1 MNVLNSETKQSILL
15 DLVKQRLLPI
25 CLSIGMAA
33 IGTLLGLVPF
43 VLIYLMA
50 IELLNPP
57 IDRNYIWIL
66 AAVSVAAIFFK
77 SLCKSL
83 AISISHRAANAIIC
97 DVRLAIAQKLN
108 RLPLGYFNQNSI
120 GQIKKIMADD
130 AENLEEALGHIL
142 PDFVS
147 VTTLVLLTTIYLFTV
162 DWRMTL
168 ATLAV
173 FPIALAGQAWSV
185 QAAVKPLY
193 KPFHDSLE
201 DMNSTIV
208 EYVRGMKVVKAFG
221 QTATSYEKYENA
233 VNRYHNIYQEWV
245 WKSLPGLSVFFVGI
259 TANIVTILPVGT
271 WLYLSG
277 SIDMSTLILFLVLG
291 LSFNAPLSKLMSILS
306 DGYYM
311 FEGMKRIEGIFNEQ
325 VLSVSEC
332 DRQPENSSVEFRNV
346 AFSYNEKQILHDIS
360 FTAKQGTVTAFVGP
374 SGAGKT
380 TVARLIPRFW
390 DADSGEIL
398 IGGVKVKDMSF
409 ETVISQVA
417 FVFQDVFLFQDTIWE
432 NIRLGNPTA
441 SNAEV
446 IEAAK
451 MALVHEFVEALPQG
465 YQTIAGARGAKLS
478 GGQKQRIAIARAML
492 KNAPI
497 VVLDEATAFLD
508 PENEAKIQEAIG
520 SLIQNKTLIVIA
532 HRLSTITE
540 SDQIIVLDKGTIV
553 DRGRHSE
560 LLQTSELY
568 GKMWQAHNTVQDLE
582 LNAIRLTQEH
592 SISVVA
598 SEAK

>member
-1 MNVLNSETKQSILL
+1 MNLQNSETKQSILL
-15 DLVKQRLLPI
+15 DLAKQRLLPL
-25 CLSIGMAA
+25 CLSISLAA
-33 IGTLLGLVPF
+33 IATLLGLVPF
-43 VLIYLMA
+43 VIIYLMA

-57 IDRNYIWIL
+57 IDQNYIWIL

-77 SLCKSL
+77 YLCKSL

-108 RLPLGYFNQNSI
+108 RVPLGYFNQNSI

-233 VNRYHNIYQEWV
+233 VNRYHKIYQEWV

-311 FEGMKRIEGIFNEQ
+311 FEGMKRIEVIFNEQ

-332 DRQPENSSVEFRNV
+332 DRQPTNSSIEFRNV
-346 AFSYNEKQILHDIS
+346 TFSYNEKQVLRDIS

-390 DADSGEIL
+390 DASSGEIL
-398 IGGVKVKDMSF
+398 IGGVSVRDMSF
-409 ETVISQVA
+409 ETLMSQIA
-417 FVFQDVFLFQDTIWE
+417 FVFQDVFLFQDTVLE
-432 NIRLGNPTA
+432 NIRLGNPNA
-441 SNAEV
+441 SDAEV
-446 IEAAK
+446 IAAAK
-451 MALVHEFVEALPQG
+451 MARVHEFVEALPQG
-465 YQTIAGARGAKLS
+465 YQTVAGARGAKLS
-478 GGQKQRIAIARAML
+478 GGQKQRIAIARAIL
-492 KNAPI
+492 KNALI
-497 VVLDEATAFLD
+497 VILDEATAFLD

-540 SDQIIVLDKGTIV
+540 SDQIIVLNKGTIV

-568 GKMWQAHNTVQDLE
+568 GKMWQAHNSVQDLE
-582 LNAIRLTQEH
+582 G
-592 SISVVA
+592 SIPVLQKPQI
-598 SEAK
+598 AKRSLR

>member
-83 AISISHRAANAIIC
+83 AISISHRTANAIIC

-233 VNRYHNIYQEWV
+233 VNRYHKIYQDWV

-291 LSFNAPLSKLMSILS
+291 LSFNAPLSKLMTILS

-332 DRQPENSSVEFRNV
+332 DRQPKDSSVEFRNV
-346 AFSYNEKQILHDIS
+346 AFSYNEKQILHDI
-360 FTAKQGTVTAFVGP
+360 T
-374 SGAGKT
+374 
-380 TVARLIPRFW
+380 
-390 DADSGEIL
+390 
-398 IGGVKVKDMSF
+398 
-409 ETVISQVA
+409 
-417 FVFQDVFLFQDTIWE
+417 
-432 NIRLGNPTA
+432 
-441 SNAEV
+441 
-446 IEAAK
+446 
-451 MALVHEFVEALPQG
+451 LPQ
-465 YQTIAGARGAKLS
+465 
-478 GGQKQRIAIARAML
+478 
-492 KNAPI
+492 
-497 VVLDEATAFLD
+497 
-508 PENEAKIQEAIG
+508 
-520 SLIQNKTLIVIA
+520 NK
-532 HRLSTITE
+532 
-540 SDQIIVLDKGTIV
+540 
-553 DRGRHSE
+553 E
-560 LLQTSELY
+560 L
-568 GKMWQAHNTVQDLE
+568 
-582 LNAIRLTQEH
+582 
-592 SISVVA
+592 
-598 SEAK
+598 

>member
-50 IELLNPP
+50 IKLLNPP

-66 AAVSVAAIFFK
+66 V
-77 SLCKSL
+77 

-108 RLPLGYFNQNSI
+108 RVPLGYFNQNSI

-233 VNRYHNIYQEWV
+233 VNRYHKIYQEWV

-259 TANIVTILPVGT
+259 TANIVTILPV
-271 WLYLSG
+271 
-277 SIDMSTLILFLVLG
+277 STLILFLVLG

-325 VLSVSEC
+325 ALSVSEC

-346 AFSYNEKQILHDIS
+346 AFSYNEKQTLRDIS

-398 IGGVKVKDMSF
+398 IGGVNVKDMSF
-409 ETVISQVA
+409 ETLMSQVA

-432 NIRLGNPTA
+432 NIRLGNPKA

-478 GGQKQRIAIARAML
+478 GGQKQRIAIARAIL

-508 PENEAKIQEAIG
+508 
-520 SLIQNKTLIVIA
+520 QNKTLIVIA

-540 SDQIIVLDKGTIV
+540 SDQIIVLNKGTIV

>member
-1 MNVLNSETKQSILL
+1 
-15 DLVKQRLLPI
+15 
-25 CLSIGMAA
+25 
-33 IGTLLGLVPF
+33 
-43 VLIYLMA
+43 
-50 IELLNPP
+50 
-57 IDRNYIWIL
+57 
-66 AAVSVAAIFFK
+66 
-77 SLCKSL
+77 
-83 AISISHRAANAIIC
+83 
-97 DVRLAIAQKLN
+97 VRLAIAQKLN
-108 RLPLGYFNQNSI
+108 RVPLGYFNQNSI

-130 AENLEEALGHIL
+130 AENLEEALGHII

-233 VNRYHNIYQEWV
+233 VNRYHKIYQEWV

-346 AFSYNEKQILHDIS
+346 AFSYNEKQTLRDIS

-398 IGGVKVKDMSF
+398 IGGVNVKDMSF
-409 ETVISQVA
+409 ETLMSQVA

-432 NIRLGNPTA
+432 NIRLGNPKA

-478 GGQKQRIAIARAML
+478 GGQKQRIAIARAIL

-540 SDQIIVLDKGTIV
+540 SDQIIVLNKGTIV

>member
-1 MNVLNSETKQSILL
+1 MNVLTSETKQSILL
-15 DLVKQRLLPI
+15 DLVKQRLLPL
-25 CLSIGMAA
+25 CLSISLAV

-43 VLIYLMA
+43 VLIYLMTV
-50 IELLNPP
+50 ELLNPP
-57 IDRNYIWIL
+57 IDQNYIWIL
-66 AAVSVAAIFFK
+66 AAVSVVAIFLK
-77 SLCKSL
+77 SLCNGL
-83 AISISHRAANAIIC
+83 AISISHRAANAIAC
-97 DVRLAIAQKLN
+97 DVRLAIAKKLN
-108 RLPLGYFNQNSI
+108 RLPLGYFNQNSA
-120 GQIKKIMADD
+120 GQIKKVMADD
-130 AENLEEALGHIL
+130 TENIEEALGHIL
-142 PDFVS
+142 PEFISAV
-147 VTTLVLLTTIYLFTV
+147 TLVLFTTIYLFTV

-201 DMNSTIV
+201 DMNNTII

-233 VNRYHNIYQEWV
+233 VNRYHKIYEEWV

-259 TANIVTILPVGT
+259 TANIVTILPVGA
-271 WLYLSG
+271 WLYISG
-277 SIDMSTLILFLVLG
+277 RIDMSTLILFLVLG

-311 FEGMKRIEGIFNEQ
+311 FEGIKRIEQILNERSLP
-325 VLSVSEC
+325 LSES
-332 DRQPENSSVEFRNV
+332 DFQPENSSVEFHNV
-346 AFSYNEKQILHDIS
+346 AFGYNNKQVLRDIT
-360 FTAKQGTVTAFVGP
+360 FTAKQGTITALIGP

-398 IGGVKVKDMSF
+398 IGGVNVKDMSF
-409 ETVISQVA
+409 ETLMSQVA
-417 FVFQDVFLFQDTIWE
+417 LVFQDIFLFDDTILE
-432 NIRLGNPTA
+432 NIRLGNPKA
-441 SNAEV
+441 SDPEV
-446 IEAAK
+446 VEAAK
-451 MALVHEFVEALPQG
+451 MARVHEFVEALPQG
-465 YQTIAGARGAKLS
+465 YETVAGSRGAKLS
-478 GGQKQRIAIARAML
+478 GGQKQRIAIARAIL

-532 HRLSTITE
+532 HRLSTITD
-540 SDQIIVLDKGTIV
+540 SDQIILLDKGTIV
-553 DRGRHSE
+553 DRGCHPE

-568 GKMWQAHNTVQDLE
+568 SKMWQAHSAAQDLKFDV
-582 LNAIRLTQEH
+582 NKDITTQ
-592 SISVVA
+592 ISTR
-598 SEAK
+598 